1 MARLEYIDNAGQP
14 ATIVVGPQH
23 RRVTVGRNPESDI
36 STTNPSVSRNHGEI
50 LLRGGVYL
58 LKDNDSSNGT
68 MLNGGVARPHK
79 LLVLQH
85 GDIVTCG
92 EFELR
97 FFDDG
102 QDELYLP
109 PVAVEPPPPEPL
121 PARRRPAPSEAPPPV
136 YAPPDPYAASDTG
149 FADAAVGDAGPA
161 RRARRPAPRDP
172 EVALP
177 PSVPVA
183 PPPPVAPVPVV
194 DTAELIRLRSRVVE
208 LETMLQDYANQGGA
222 DMAALEGERQKL
234 EGQLEARTIA
244 LDEAQATASDLKQKL
259 SDLEAK
265 LRRQD
270 SDIENYVDK
279 QTDLKENIAHQASQ
293 IAELRRELN
302 ERDHELED
310 LRTELRQAETKRK
323 EIEQQQGG
331 REKEINNLKAEF
343 SSKSRMIDELQR
355 QLDITTYDLQ
365 QAQEHLSRVTS
376 EFSGTGGEVDALKR
390 KISDLKA
397 IMDDKDQRLQEK
409 EEELRD
415 AQEELEILRE
425 EDQGGTSD
433 KLKQLQTELGRLRQ
447 ENAGLAGDLETARE
461 DLEKAQAAP
470 RGGASPELVN
480 QLKRDNRDLRRQIE
494 DLETQ
499 LASGG
504 GGGAKAGGDSSAQVA
519 QLQRQIEDLE
529 AENEL
534 LNERIA
540 KMSRRGG
547 GGEAEAEAV
556 RELKAENRKLRQ
568 QLEEAE
574 ERAAAAAQAPAP
586 SGGGLGKEVVGDLK
600 ELYEKFNA
608 LSAKVTG
615 DMDTAAFSAAELKR
629 VVELL
634 DRMDLSG
641 LNDRDKRKL
650 EILLRDVNPRETL
663 DTMEQMM
670 NSSMEAAK
678 GARTDLRKMRELLE
692 V

>member
-68 MLNGGVARPHK
+68 MLNGGEARPHK

-494 DLETQ
+494 DLE
-499 LASGG
+499 
-504 GGGAKAGGDSSAQVA
+504 
-519 QLQRQIEDLE
+519 